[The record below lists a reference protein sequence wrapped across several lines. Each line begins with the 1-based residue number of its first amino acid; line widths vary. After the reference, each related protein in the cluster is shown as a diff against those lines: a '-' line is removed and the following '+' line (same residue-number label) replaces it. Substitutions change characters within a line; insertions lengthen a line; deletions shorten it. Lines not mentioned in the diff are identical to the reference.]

1 MKRNKNCSLFY
12 MYICLLCSLCFV
24 KCKVD
29 WSRLYIAVGHKNRTF
44 LEVTEREISLFVRLR
59 RRTCDRDMQM
69 TQIYTGA
76 IDTYSFRVYGAE
88 LTTTFER
95 DETVTNGSLKKNRQV
110 SAGQAA
116 PFPRVINYLK
126 LLCCRVCQRAPRY
139 ISYSYCEAR

>member
-1 MKRNKNCSLFY
+1 
-12 MYICLLCSLCFV
+12 
-24 KCKVD
+24 
-29 WSRLYIAVGHKNRTF
+29 LYIAVGHKNRTF

-95 DETVTNGSLKKNRQV
+95 DETVSDGSLKPPSIRET
-110 SAGQAA
+110 SRII
-116 PFPRVINYLK
+116 PS
-126 LLCCRVCQRAPRY
+126 RY
-139 ISYSYCEAR
+139 